1 MDTLTLVLL
10 LISVSVIGFFTG
22 HSVGKRMGFEDGVS
36 LMASILEHMGIKTE
50 IHLNGEE
57 EPEE

>member
-36 LMASILEHMGIKTE
+36 LMASIIEDMGIKAE
-50 IHLNGEE
+50 VRLSGEE
-57 EPEE
+57 VPEE

>member
-1 MDTLTLVLL
+1 METWTLVLM
-10 LISVSVIGFFTG
+10 LIAVSVIGFMMG

-36 LMASILEHMGIKTE
+36 LMASILDHLGIETE
-50 IHLNGEE
+50 VHLKREE